1 MLKNCKICKSKF
13 LSYLSLGEHPCA
25 DTFLRSK
32 KLSLN
37 LKKIPLIV
45 GFCKCSHMSAIYP
58 ITGYQ
63 RYEKYDYSYTSDNSI
78 VSRTHFKKI
87 AKFICRKFKI
97 NKHNFII
104 EAGSN
109 DGTFLSEVKNKSKA
123 KVLGIDPAKNISK
136 LAKKKRIETI
146 TNYFNYNTSKKILKK
161 NGKEDIIYGANVFN
175 HVDDIQDFY

>member
-1 MLKNCKICKSKF
+1 
-13 LSYLSLGEHPCA
+13 
-25 DTFLRSK
+25 
-32 KLSLN
+32 
-37 LKKIPLIV
+37 
-45 GFCKCSHMSAIYP
+45 MSAIYP

-87 AKFICRKFKI
+87 ANFICRKFKI

-136 LAKKKRIETI
+136 LAKKKGIETI

-161 NGKEDIIYGANVFN
+161 NGKADIIYGANVFN
-175 HVDDIQDFY
+175 HVDDIQDFLLGARRNY